1 MRQNWGSPFPRSSR
15 EARARSPALE
25 IVTQQLG
32 NALEVKARGRL
43 DNYWT
48 EHLRTNLQEFIRGG
62 AHVIQLNLSEVSFLS
77 SAGVGLLV
85 LIYQQLKEIGGTLI
99 IASPS
104 DRVKQVLDLC
114 RLSPI
119 LLANQALASSVA
131 LKSET
136 RRFTSVS
143 AAFEVL
149 ECPAQKPLTFEVIGD
164 PGLLKSCRF
173 GPEDCQTLKF
183 PAPTFG
189 LGLGAFGHGFADAQ
203 SRFGEFLAVGG
214 SAAYLPTDGSNVP
227 DFMVS
232 RGDMVPEVN
241 VLYGLRCEGGFTH
254 LLRFEAVRVDS
265 PVVLSELVAAALEIS
280 GSHTIGIV
288 MVVESAGLM
297 GAALRRSPAATVV
310 ANASPF
316 QYPEVRT
323 WLSFSTERLYSRSLA
338 LISGV
343 AAISVS
349 EPLSPLLRRIGGK
362 ASPMGHFHAAAFSY
376 RPLKKGD
383 IDLKA
388 TVSTL
393 FETETLQSVLHLL
406 TDDREA
412 AGPQESEFVRGACW
426 IGAVSEK
433 K

>member
-1 MRQNWGSPFPRSSR
+1 M
-15 EARARSPALE
+15 E
-25 IVTQQLG
+25 IVAQQLG
-32 NALEVKARGRL
+32 DALEVKVRGRL

-48 EHLRTNLQEFIRGG
+48 EHLHTNLEEFVRGG
-62 AHVIQLNLSEVSFLS
+62 AHFIRLNLSEVSYLS

-85 LIYQQLKEIGGTLI
+85 LIYRQLKEIGGTLI

-114 RLSPI
+114 KLSPI
-119 LLANQALASSVA
+119 LLTNQATATPGVH
-131 LKSET
+131 KPEI
-136 RRFTSVS
+136 RRFTSAS
-143 AAFEVL
+143 AAFEVS
-149 ECPAQKPLTFEVIGD
+149 ECSSQQPLTFELIGD

-173 GPEDCQTLKF
+173 GPKDCQTLKF
-183 PAPTFG
+183 PPPTFG
-189 LGLGAFGHGFADAQ
+189 LGLGAFGHGFEDVQ

-214 SAAYLPTDGSNVP
+214 SAAYLPTDGTNVP

-232 RGDMVPEVN
+232 SGDLVPEVN
-241 VLYGLRCEGGFTH
+241 VLYGLRCEGEFTD
-254 LLRFEAVRVDS
+254 LFRFEAVSADS
-265 PVVLSELVAAALEIS
+265 PVVLSELVATALQIS
-280 GSHTIGIV
+280 GASAIGMVIV
-288 MVVESAGLM
+288 AESAGLV
-297 GAALRRSPAATVV
+297 GAALRRSPAMAAV

-343 AAISVS
+343 AASS
-349 EPLSPLLRRIGGK
+349 ASDPLAPLLRRMGK
-362 ASPMGHFHAAAFSY
+362 EASPMGHFHAAAFSY

-383 IDLKA
+383 FDLKA

-393 FETETLQSVLHLL
+393 FATETLQGVLHLL

-412 AGPQESEFVRGACW
+412 AGPQQSEFVRGACW
-426 IGAVSEK
+426 VGAVSEK